1 MDARISTSLPS
12 HPKTK
17 KLARRLGPAGPLACI
32 YLFLWVAANRSDGDL
47 SGLTDEDLELAVD
60 WQGEEGQFVSVMSE
74 VGFLDGEQGG
84 RRVHDWAVHN
94 PWAAGANDRSEA
106 SRWAALCKRYGRE
119 GAAKRMPDYASR
131 MRPAHDPDAIRT
143 HPHCDPDAPSPL
155 PSPLPNPSPNQE
167 KKKAPAK
174 PAASLIPEIP
184 EKLMRDFLAVRR
196 AKKQPLTETAV
207 DGIRAQAEKAGLTI
221 EQAIKI
227 CCENSWAGFRA
238 SWDWEGKKGGQANG
252 SVYDPSVAGGGRREL

>member
-17 KLARRLGPAGPLACI
+17 KLARRLGPAGPLGCI

-60 WQGEEGQFVSVMSE
+60 WQGDEGAFVAAMSE
-74 VGFLDGEQGG
+74 VGFLDGHESA

-119 GAAKRMPDYASR
+119 GAANRMPDYANG
-131 MRPAHDPDAIRT
+131 MRPARDPDAART
-143 HPHCDPDAPSPL
+143 IPQCDPDAPSPIPSPIPS
-155 PSPLPNPSPNQE
+155 PSPLPKQERVSPAGSRLPDDWSLSKELADWSSTETPNVNLKTE
-167 KKKAPAK
+167 VPKFRDYWIGK
-174 PAASLIPEIP
+174 PGKEGR
-184 EKLMRDFLAVRR
+184 KLDWDATWRNWARR
-196 AKKQPLTETAV
+196 AQEYSGGRIGGNGTAPV
-207 DGIRAQAEKAGLTI
+207 HI
-221 EQAIKI
+221 
-227 CCENSWAGFRA
+227 
-238 SWDWEGKKGGQANG
+238 
-252 SVYDPSVAGGGRREL
+252 PAGGGRKELT